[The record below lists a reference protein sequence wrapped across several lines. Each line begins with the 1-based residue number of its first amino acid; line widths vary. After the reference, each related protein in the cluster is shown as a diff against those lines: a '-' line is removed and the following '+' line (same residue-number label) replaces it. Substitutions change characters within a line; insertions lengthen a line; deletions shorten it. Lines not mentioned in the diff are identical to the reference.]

1 MSHIKLLFVF
11 VALFTWLSAVVSQAQ
26 PGGQVPGKSCI
37 VYVGTSTDTPGKS
50 KGIYAYRMDVTSGAF
65 SPLGAVAETPNP
77 TFLDLDARGH
87 FLYAVNEVNEF
98 LGKPGGGVSAYAID
112 AATGKLTLLNQRS
125 SMGAGP
131 CHVLIDRNGK
141 AALVANYAG
150 GNIAELPIQPD
161 GGLAEA
167 ASFFQYEGHGPNEK
181 RQEAAHAHCV
191 ALDPLNRFAFACDLG
206 TDKVM
211 SYHFDPA
218 TGKLTPNDPAFT
230 ALKPGSG
237 PRHLTFHPNGRIA
250 YVLNELACTVTV
262 FAYNPA
268 RGSLKEVQTIA
279 TLPDDFKDAN
289 TSAEVAVDRLGKH
302 LYASNRGHNSIALFD
317 IDAAKGTLTLVERTS
332 TGGKTP
338 RDFTIDPTGKFLAAA
353 NQESNNIVIF
363 GIDEATGRLKPT
375 GQVLD
380 LPAPMCVRFMPLY
393 VR

>member
-1 MSHIKLLFVF
+1 
-11 VALFTWLSAVVSQAQ
+11 
-26 PGGQVPGKSCI
+26 
-37 VYVGTSTDTPGKS
+37 
-50 KGIYAYRMDVTSGAF
+50 
-65 SPLGAVAETPNP
+65 
-77 TFLDLDARGH
+77 
-87 FLYAVNEVNEF
+87 
-98 LGKPGGGVSAYAID
+98 
-112 AATGKLTLLNQRS
+112 
-125 SMGAGP
+125 
-131 CHVLIDRNGK
+131 
-141 AALVANYAG
+141 
-150 GNIAELPIQPD
+150 
-161 GGLAEA
+161 
-167 ASFFQYEGHGPNEK
+167 
-181 RQEAAHAHCV
+181 
-191 ALDPLNRFAFACDLG
+191 
-206 TDKVM
+206 M

-262 FAYNPA
+262 FAYNPV

-279 TLPDDFKDAN
+279 TLPDDFKDPN

-317 IDAAKGTLTLVERTS
+317 IDAAKGTLTLVERMS

-380 LPAPMCVRFMPLY
+380 LPSPMCVRFMPLI